1 MGRTRGRTLRAI
13 SSVFSLRPGNIDWE
27 VYWYTT
33 LRERLTEV
41 SLYIDDSAW
50 RRFRQQVFA
59 KHGTLRKLSDEVESL
74 ICSNDIEERVAVGAK
89 KLGISMDRVLTPADI
104 KRIRPK
110 LRGAIAETLVRQM
123 RDQRLGGRLSRH

>member
-1 MGRTRGRTLRAI
+1 
-13 SSVFSLRPGNIDWE
+13 
-27 VYWYTT
+27 
-33 LRERLTEV
+33 LTEV